1 MFFETIFVVI
11 IAYIVVKIL
20 FPKRVVIKEPKY
32 GYDPK
37 ADFMSSRRTKRT
49 MLKSAKYQYREK
61 KKEEKAYW
69 KQVRAN
75 GRAKR

>member
-11 IAYIVVKIL
+11 IAYIVVNIL
-20 FPKRVVIKEPKY
+20 FPKREVIKKPKY

-37 ADFMSSRRTKRT
+37 ADPMSSRRLKRIL
-49 MLKSAKYQYREK
+49 LKNAKYKYRK
-61 KKEEKAYW
+61 QKKEEKAYW